1 MRTVLMLSLALLLG
15 CEPPIE
21 EAAQPL
27 TVYPISG
34 LPSYDEGRILHPYHT
49 SKPDRDRFPL
59 APIVAAASD
68 PACVLGD
75 DSFVKCRM
83 YDCEAAPCTSGTCT
97 DVTVMYD
104 PNGSPPPIVDWH
116 GIPVVYLPGGGY
128 YQPLHQA
135 TCLL

>member
-1 MRTVLMLSLALLLG
+1 MK
-15 CEPPIE
+15 
-21 EAAQPL
+21 L
-27 TVYPISG
+27 TTKEKDETLRLCG

-97 DVTVMYD
+97 DVTRFPAVALEEYR
-104 PNGSPPPIVDWH
+104 
-116 GIPVVYLPGGGY
+116 
-128 YQPLHQA
+128 
-135 TCLL
+135 